1 MLIIFKRLIS
11 LPHDI
16 SIMGSLGLL
25 LPSSHSFKEK
35 EMATYSSILAWRIPW
50 TEEPGGLQSMGSQEL
65 DMPEPLN
72 HQPPLF
78 LTQVNRVTTPG
89 ETTHQYGGG
98 DGRVWWILASENFC
112 LDMAHGT
119 FTHISLTKVSQMTTT
134 IF

>member
-1 MLIIFKRLIS
+1 MLIIFKGLIS

-25 LPSSHSFKEK
+25 FPSSHSFKEK

-50 TEEPGGLQSMGSQEL
+50 TEEPGGLQSVGSQEL
-65 DMPEPLN
+65 DMPDPLN

-78 LTQVNRVTTPG
+78 LTQVNRVATPG

-98 DGRVWWILASENFC
+98 EGRVW
-112 LDMAHGT
+112 
-119 FTHISLTKVSQMTTT
+119 
-134 IF
+134 